1 MTGEHAFGII
11 EHMFARVLVIGLLVA
26 VAWAVVARASTAA
39 APERAYV
46 VKRGDT
52 LWSIA
57 SQRYGGDPRGGVW
70 KIEQRNG
77 LHGRAL
83 VAGQRIAL
91 P

>member
-1 MTGEHAFGII
+1 
-11 EHMFARVLVIGLLVA
+11 MFARILLIALVVA

-39 APERAYV
+39 GPERAYV
-46 VKRGDT
+46 VKSGDT

-57 SQRYGGDPRGGVW
+57 ARVYGGDPRSGVW

-77 LHGRAL
+77 LHGGVIL
-83 VAGQRIAL
+83 PGQRLAL

>member
-1 MTGEHAFGII
+1 
-11 EHMFARVLVIGLLVA
+11 MFARILVLVLVVA

-39 APERAYV
+39 GPDRVYT
-46 VKRGDT
+46 VKAGDT

-57 SQRYGGDPRGGVW
+57 SSRYGGDPRGGVW

-77 LHGRAL
+77 VTGGTIR
-83 VAGQRIAL
+83 AGQLLVL

>member
-1 MTGEHAFGII
+1 
-11 EHMFARVLVIGLLVA
+11 MFARILMLVLVVA

-39 APERAYV
+39 GPDRVYT
-46 VKRGDT
+46 VKPGDT

-57 SQRYGGDPRGGVW
+57 SSRYGGDPRSGVW

-77 LHGRAL
+77 LSGRPL
-83 VAGQRIAL
+83 VAGARIVL

>member
-1 MTGEHAFGII
+1 
-11 EHMFARVLVIGLLVA
+11 MFARLLLLALVVA

-39 APERAYV
+39 GSERHYV
-46 VKRGDT
+46 VRSGDT

-57 SQRYGGDPRGGVW
+57 ARTYGGDPRSGVW

-77 LHGRAL
+77 LHGG
-83 VAGQRIAL
+83 VIQPGQRLAL

>member
-1 MTGEHAFGII
+1 
-11 EHMFARVLVIGLLVA
+11 MFARILVLVLVVA

-39 APERAYV
+39 GPDRVYT
-46 VKRGDT
+46 VKPGDT

-57 SQRYGGDPRGGVW
+57 TSSYGGDPRGGVW

-77 LHGRAL
+77 LSGRPL
-83 VAGQRIAL
+83 VAGARIVL

>member
-1 MTGEHAFGII
+1 
-11 EHMFARVLVIGLLVA
+11 MFARVLLIALVVA

-39 APERAYV
+39 GPERSYV
-46 VKRGDT
+46 VRSGDT

-57 SQRYGGDPRGGVW
+57 ARTYGGDPRGGVW

-77 LHGRAL
+77 LRVGVIRP
-83 VAGQRIAL
+83 GQRLML

>member
-1 MTGEHAFGII
+1 
-11 EHMFARVLVIGLLVA
+11 MFARILVLAVVVA

-46 VKRGDT
+46 VQPGDT

-57 SQRYGGDPRGGVW
+57 AELYGGDPRGGVW
-70 KIEQRNG
+70 KLEQRNG
-77 LHGRAL
+77 VRAGAL
-83 VAGQRIAL
+83 VVGQKLVL

>member
-1 MTGEHAFGII
+1 
-11 EHMFARVLVIGLLVA
+11 MFARIVVIALIVA

-39 APERAYV
+39 GPEGVYV

-52 LWSIA
+52 VWSIA
-57 SQRYGGDPRGGVW
+57 SARYAGDPRAGVW

-77 LHGRAL
+77 IRAGAIR
-83 VAGQRIAL
+83 VGQKILL

>member
-1 MTGEHAFGII
+1 V
-11 EHMFARVLVIGLLVA
+11 FARILVLALVVA

-39 APERAYV
+39 GPERVYTV
-46 VKRGDT
+46 RPGDT

-57 SQRYGGDPRGGVW
+57 STRYGGDPRGAVW

-77 LHGRAL
+77 VSGATIR
-83 VAGQRIAL
+83 AGQRLVL